1 VKKRDRFEE
10 LYFHEYPG
18 VVRLAYVMIGDRAA
32 AEDVAQEAFARL
44 YLHWRKVSS
53 YEMPGAWLR
62 RVAIQ
67 QASKARRRPRHEQ
80 LADDHDVARN
90 DREPDVDLA
99 RAVRALPASQRAAIA
114 LHYLEGRPVEEVAR
128 LMGWA
133 EGTAKTHL
141 HRGRKA
147 LAVALG
153 EVTEDVAG

>member
-1 VKKRDRFEE
+1 MNKRERFED
-10 LYFHEYPG
+10 LFLHEYPG
-18 VVRLAYVMIGDRAA
+18 VVRLAYLMLGDKAA

-44 YLHWRKVSS
+44 HVHWRKVSS

-67 QASKARRRPRHEQ
+67 QATRARRRRRHEP
-80 LADDHDVARN
+80 LGPEHDLPRI

-99 RAVRALPASQRAAIA
+99 RAVRALPASQRAAIV
-114 LHYLEGRPVEEVAR
+114 LHYLEGRPVEDVAR

-153 EVTEDVAG
+153 EVNEDVAG